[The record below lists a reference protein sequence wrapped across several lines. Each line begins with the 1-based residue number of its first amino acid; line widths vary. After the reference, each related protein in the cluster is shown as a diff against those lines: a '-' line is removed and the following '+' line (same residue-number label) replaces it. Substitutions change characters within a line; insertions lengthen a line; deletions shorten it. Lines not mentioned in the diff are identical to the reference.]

1 MKKKLAGSF
10 LLTVVMIMYSFNAP
24 AQWQQIGALYGEPVY
39 SVRANSST
47 IYALTLA
54 GAYRSDNNGGSW
66 NLIPQLFL
74 QNVVERVSVTGDT
87 VLVFAQPDS
96 YVSLNNGTTWN
107 ELTPPSGNVFPSC
120 VDAGG
125 GKLYMGTSGDYLYTS
140 TTGGNSWTQV
150 TSGLTTGE
158 ISCIST
164 EGPAVFVGTDDGV
177 FVSNNAGSSFSFS
190 GLPGEYIQRVYV
202 KSPNVFAYTGS
213 EIYKSDDNGAT
224 WNLFQPAIGFADIT
238 DIVVSG
244 SRVFAAT
251 NGELISSVT
260 FAPAWQYVNL
270 PSGVQFTN
278 SVCVKGSELLL
289 GCNRG
294 VFTTMNNG
302 SSWTEIN
309 NGIIPVA
316 VTGLAITP
324 GDTVYA
330 GASIYGVSR
339 YNGSSWEFS
348 GLQMLNA
355 NSILHTGNNTYVA
368 GDFGINRS
376 SDGGQSWVFLNNTS
390 GNPVLSFCS
399 DVAVSGSLIIG
410 AALQNGVLRSDDNG
424 ATWTLVNNGMP
435 NAQIG
440 SIIFS
445 GSNIIA
451 GSFNNGIYTST
462 DNGLTWIQTGA
473 PGEIINDVVSIG
485 NIVYAAT
492 NSLSG
497 NFRSIDGG
505 LTWAAAGGNYYD
517 KLSTSDSIIAASF
530 QGYVELSRDSGI
542 TFGYNTPA
550 PAGAAIISNQITG
563 TDLYVG
569 TAYDGVW
576 KITISELTGINE
588 ANQSSNPDIK
598 LLPNI
603 FRDEATLLVNDAV
616 LKLQPKLRIVDITGK
631 ILHRQNI
638 TDRQTSIKA
647 TGLAKGIYFYQVYD
661 NTKNIHTGKMV
672 VID

>member
-1 MKKKLAGSF
+1 MKNRLSGLFVLTAAMMLQSF
-10 LLTVVMIMYSFNAP
+10 VAP
-24 AQWQQIGALYGEPVY
+24 AQWQQISGLYGEPVY
-39 SVRANSST
+39 SVRANNST
-47 IYALTLA
+47 VYALTLA
-54 GAYRSDNNGGSW
+54 GAYRSDNNGASW
-66 NLIPQLFL
+66 SLIPQLFL
-74 QNVVERVSVTGDT
+74 QNVVERLSVSGDT

-96 YVSLNNGTTWN
+96 YVSLDNGSTWS
-107 ELTPPSGNVFPSC
+107 ELTPPTGGVLPTC

-125 GKLYMGTSGDYLYTS
+125 GKLYMGTSGDYFYTS
-140 TTGGNSWTQV
+140 VDGGNNWTQI

-158 ISCIST
+158 VSCIST
-164 EGPAVFVGTDDGV
+164 EGSNIFIGTDDGV
-177 FVSNNAGSSFSFS
+177 FVSNNAGASFSFS

-202 KSPNVFAYTGS
+202 KSPNVFAYTGA

-251 NGELISSVT
+251 NGELISSLTLV
-260 FAPAWQYVNL
+260 PAWQYVNV
-270 PSGVQFTN
+270 PSNVQFTN
-278 SVCVKGSELLL
+278 SVCVKGSELIL

-294 VFTTMNNG
+294 VFSTLNNG

-309 NGIIPVA
+309 NGIVPVA

-324 GDTVYA
+324 GDTIYA
-330 GASIYGVSR
+330 GASIHGVSK
-339 YNGSSWEFS
+339 YNGTSWSFT

-376 SDGGQSWVFLNNTS
+376 NDGGQSWVFLNNTP
-390 GNPVLSFCS
+390 GNPVLSFCT
-399 DVAVSGSLIIG
+399 DIAVSGNLIIG
-410 AALQNGVLRSDDNG
+410 AALQNGILRSDDDG
-424 ATWTLVNNGMP
+424 ATWSLVNNGMP
-435 NAQIG
+435 TAQIG
-440 SIIFS
+440 SVVFS
-445 GSNIIA
+445 GGNIIA
-451 GSFNNGIYTST
+451 GSFNDGIYTST
-462 DNGLTWIQTGA
+462 DAGLTWNQTGA
-473 PGEIINDVVSIG
+473 AGEIINDVVSVG

-497 NFRSIDGG
+497 NFRSVDGG
-505 LTWAAAGGNYYD
+505 LTWTASGGNYYD
-517 KLSTSDSIIAASF
+517 RLSSSDSIIAASF

-550 PAGAAIISNQITG
+550 PAGTAIISNQITG

-576 KITISELTGINE
+576 KITLSELTGIDE
-588 ANQSSNPDIK
+588 PVWSNQYNIQ

-603 FRDEATLLVNDAV
+603 FSDHTTLWVKGNV
-616 LKLQPKLRIVDITGK
+616 LNTQLSFSIIDLTGK
-631 ILHRQNI
+631 VIYRTNI
-638 TDRQTSIKA
+638 TEQQTPIDASV
-647 TGLAKGIYFYQVYD
+647 LAGGIYFYQVSD
-661 NTKNIHTGKMV
+661 GNKNIHSGKMV

>member
-1 MKKKLAGSF
+1 MRKKLAGSF
-10 LLTVVMIMYSFNAP
+10 VLTAAMMMYSFIAP
-24 AQWQQIGALYGEPVY
+24 AQWQQIGGLYGEPVY
-39 SVRANSST
+39 SVRANNTT

-74 QNVVERVSVTGDT
+74 QNVVERLSVTGDT

-96 YVSLNNGTTWN
+96 YVSLNNGATWN
-107 ELTPPSGNVFPSC
+107 ELTPPPGNVFPSC

-140 TTGGNSWTQV
+140 TNGGTSWTQV
-150 TSGLTTGE
+150 TTGLTTGE

-164 EGPAVFVGTDDGV
+164 EGSTVFVGTDDGV
-177 FVSNNAGSSFSFS
+177 FQSNNAGSSFTFS
-190 GLPGEYIQRVYV
+190 GLPGEYIQRVYI

-251 NGELISSVT
+251 NGELISSLTLV
-260 FAPAWQYVNL
+260 PAWQYVNV
-270 PSGVQFTN
+270 PSGIQFSN

-289 GCNRG
+289 GSNRG
-294 VFTTMNNG
+294 VFTSMNNG

-309 NGIIPVA
+309 NGIVPVA
-316 VTGLAITP
+316 VTGLAVTP
-324 GDTVYA
+324 GDSVYA
-330 GASIYGVSR
+330 GASIHGVSK
-339 YNGSSWEFS
+339 YNGTSWEFS

-376 SDGGQSWVFLNNTS
+376 SDGGQTWVFLNNTP
-390 GNPVLSFCS
+390 GNPVLSFCN
-399 DVAVSGSLIIG
+399 DVAVSGNLIIG
-410 AALQNGVLRSDDNG
+410 AALQNGILRSDDGG

-440 SIIFS
+440 SVVFS

-451 GSFNNGIYTST
+451 GSFNDGIFTST
-462 DNGLTWIQTGA
+462 DAGLTWSQTGA

-485 NIVYAAT
+485 NIAYAAT
-492 NSLSG
+492 NSISG
-497 NFRSIDGG
+497 NFRSVDGG
-505 LTWAAAGGNYYD
+505 LTWTAAGGNYYD

-550 PAGAAIISNQITG
+550 PSGTAIISNQITG

-576 KITISELTGINE
+576 KITISELTGVAESVQINQF
-588 ANQSSNPDIK
+588 NIK

-603 FRDEATLLVNDAV
+603 FSDHATLWVEGNVISNPLTLNIID
-616 LKLQPKLRIVDITGK
+616 LTGK
-631 ILHRQNI
+631 VIYRQNI
-638 TDRQTSIKA
+638 NDQQTLIDAS
-647 TGLAKGIYFYQVYD
+647 TLAGGIYFYQVTD
-661 NTKNIHTGKMV
+661 GDKNIHSGKMV
-672 VID
+672 VIE